1 MGIIE
6 NAKEIADLVKKAGD
20 IDLYRKIVELEG
32 EVIELT
38 REKRALEEKVAEQD
52 KALQLQKAL
61 KFSSEGFYWIE
72 GEQVP
77 YCPRCW
83 EVQRRVVHLFHAFT
97 NEDKTRYDCPDC
109 KQMFLT
115 GPIRRSHY

>member
-20 IDLYRKIVELEG
+20 IELYRKIVELEG

-38 REKRALEEKVAEQD
+38 RQKRALEERVEAQD
-52 KALQLQKAL
+52 KALSLEKEL
-61 KFSSEGFYWIE
+61 KFSGEGFYWTE
-72 GEQVP
+72 GDRVP

-83 EVQRRVVHLFHAFT
+83 EVQRRAVHLFHAFT
-97 NEDKTRYDCPDC
+97 NDDTTRYDCPDC
-109 KQMFLT
+109 KQMFLSPPLR
-115 GPIRRSHY
+115 GNRY